1 MTTRTFRHRAL
12 RAPLSLAAALPLALT
27 GCGESESAN
36 AAPARE
42 LLPPSAS
49 FRVATFVDGL
59 ENPWS
64 MAFLP
69 DGSMLVTE
77 RPGRLRIVQ
86 DGVLLPEPIA
96 GTPAVRVYGQGG
108 LLEVALHPDFASN
121 QLVYLTYAK
130 PNADATQSTT
140 ALGRGRLEG
149 NALTGFEEL
158 LEVDGWGPGR
168 DHFGSRL
175 VFDGNGHLF
184 MTMGDRGLQAD
195 PADLE
200 GHPAQDL
207 STLRGKVLR
216 LNEDGTVPADN
227 PFVNTPGAR
236 PEIWSYGH
244 RSPQGLALDP
254 ATGDLWET
262 EHGPQGGDELNHIL
276 PGRNYGWPVIGYGV
290 EYGGATIH
298 ASPVREGMEQPVEYW
313 VPSIATSGLAIYDGD
328 AFPEWKG
335 SAFVGGLQ
343 GQQLV
348 RVPLE
353 GTTSGGKE
361 ILLDGQG
368 RVRDI
373 RQGPDGLIYVAIEAR
388 GGATTPILR
397 LEPGE

>member
-1 MTTRTFRHRAL
+1 MTTIRRHFRR
-12 RAPLSLAAALPLALT
+12 AAAHAPFAIVFTLA
-27 GCGESESAN
+27 GCGETESIE
-36 AAPARE
+36 AAPAAE
-42 LLPPSAS
+42 FAGQTAS
-49 FRVATFVDGL
+49 FRVTTFVEGL

-77 RPGRLRIVQ
+77 RPGRLRIVR
-86 DGVLLPEPIA
+86 DGVLQPEPVT
-96 GTPAVRVYGQGG
+96 GTPPVRVYGQGG

-121 QLVYLTYAK
+121 QLVYLTWAK
-130 PNADATQSTT
+130 PNADASQSTT

-149 NALTGFEEL
+149 NAIVGFEEL

-184 MTMGDRGLQAD
+184 MSMGDRGLQAN

-200 GHPAQDL
+200 GHPAQSL
-207 STLRGKVLR
+207 ETLRGKILR
-216 LNEDGTVPADN
+216 LNEDGSIPADN

-244 RSPQGLALDP
+244 RSPQGLALNRT
-254 ATGDLWET
+254 TGDLWET
-262 EHGPQGGDELNHIL
+262 EHGPQGGDELNRIL

-290 EYGGATIH
+290 EYGGARIH
-298 ASPVREGMEQPVEYW
+298 ATPTRDGMEQPVEYW

-328 AFPEWKG
+328 AFPEWRG
-335 SAFVGGLQ
+335 SAIVGGLQ

-348 RVPLE
+348 RVPLN

-361 ILLDGQG
+361 ILFEGRG

-373 RQGPDGLIYVAIEAR
+373 RQGPDGFIYVAIEGR
-388 GGATTPILR
+388 GGATTPIVR